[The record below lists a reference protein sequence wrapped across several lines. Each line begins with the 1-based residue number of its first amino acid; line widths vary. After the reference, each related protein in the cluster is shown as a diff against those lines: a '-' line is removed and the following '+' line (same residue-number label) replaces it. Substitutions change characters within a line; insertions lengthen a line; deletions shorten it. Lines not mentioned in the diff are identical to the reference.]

1 MSTQKTKPLTDSQI
15 DQLLASVSVEGSY
28 VANLVRAVEIYHGIY
43 EETPDESASEVQ
55 TTKTK
60 TRSK

>member
-1 MSTQKTKPLTDSQI
+1 MSIKQRPLTDSQI

-43 EETPDESASEVQ
+43 EEASDEPASEVQ
-55 TTKTK
+55 KAK
-60 TRSK
+60 AKARSK

>member
-55 TTKTK
+55 TAKTK
-60 TRSK
+60 TRNK

>member
-1 MSTQKTKPLTDSQI
+1 MSTPKTRPLTDSQI

-28 VANLVRAVEIYHGIY
+28 VANLVRAVEMYHVIY
-43 EETPDESASEVQ
+43 EETPDEPASEVQ
-55 TTKTK
+55 KAKAK

>member
-55 TTKTK
+55 TAKAK

>member
-55 TTKTK
+55 KAKAK
-60 TRSK
+60 TRNK

>member
-1 MSTQKTKPLTDSQI
+1 MSIKQRPLTDSQI

-55 TTKTK
+55 KAKAK

>member
-43 EETPDESASEVQ
+43 EETPDESASEIQ
-55 TTKTK
+55 KAKAK

>member
-1 MSTQKTKPLTDSQI
+1 MSIKQRPLTDSQI

-28 VANLVRAVEIYHGIY
+28 VANLVRAVEMYHGIY

-55 TTKTK
+55 KAKAK
-60 TRSK
+60 TRRK

>member
-55 TTKTK
+55 KAKAK